1 MKRLALIALII
12 TCFAVPA
19 TAANAQNGYP
29 DVAGTTEGGGGTPQ
43 AQTQAQP
50 QTQAVATTD
59 AGTGESLPFTGLELS
74 LMLGAGVL
82 LLGTGLVLRRV
93 RTQ

>member
-1 MKRLALIALII
+1 MKRLTLIALII

-19 TAANAQNGYP
+19 AANAQNGYTN
-29 DVAGTTEGGGGTPQ
+29 VAGTTESGGGGGT
-43 AQTQAQP
+43 P

-59 AGTGESLPFTGLELS
+59 SGGESLPFTGLELS

>member
-1 MKRLALIALII
+1 MKRLALIALIV

-19 TAANAQNGYP
+19 TATAQNPYTN
-29 DVAGTTEGGGGTPQ
+29 VAGTTQGGGGGT
-43 AQTQAQP
+43 TP

-59 AGTGESLPFTGLELS
+59 AGGGGESLPFTGLELS